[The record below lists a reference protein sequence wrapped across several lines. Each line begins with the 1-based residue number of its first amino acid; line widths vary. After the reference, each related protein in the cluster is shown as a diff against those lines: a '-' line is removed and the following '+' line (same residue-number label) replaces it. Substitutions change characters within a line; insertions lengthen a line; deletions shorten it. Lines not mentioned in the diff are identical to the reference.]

1 LILRSRLL
9 CYSQEVPALSPF
21 VRFGTSTWTY
31 EGWQGLVYHKTY
43 ARNRFKQECLAE
55 YAGYLYR
62 GEPLFRTVGFDQT
75 FYSSPT
81 DAQLAFFAQQL
92 PTGFEVCSKV
102 WEEITVPMFA
112 SHPRYGKKMG
122 QANPGFLDAD
132 RFLEQVLLPYSE
144 AFRGHT
150 GPFLFEFQRTGLD
163 RKTFLPQLDRFLSRL
178 PKAFSYAIEV
188 RDVGLLIADYHGL
201 LKTHGVSH
209 VYNHWTYMPA
219 LRQQHARLEELF
231 TAPFV
236 VIRLLT
242 PLGMKYEDAVRTTRP
257 YNRLVRPLPE
267 MRADVMRLIRQGTA
281 EQREVFVLVNNRA
294 EGCAPLTTQ
303 ALVDDLTGTA
313 TTPQGALEIG
323 GSFVE
328 PA

>member
-1 LILRSRLL
+1 MS
-9 CYSQEVPALSPF
+9 ALSPL

-31 EGWQGLVYHKTY
+31 EGWQGLIYHKTY

-55 YAGYLYR
+55 YARYLYR

-75 FYSSPT
+75 FYSPPT
-81 DAQLAFFAQQL
+81 DAQLAYFAQQL
-92 PTGFEVCSKV
+92 PAGFQVCSKV

-132 RFLEQVLLPYSE
+132 RFLEEVLFPYSRV
-144 AFRGHT
+144 FRAHT
-150 GPFLFEFQRTGLD
+150 GPFLFEFQRTGVD
-163 RKTFLPQLDRFLSRL
+163 PKTFLPQLDRFLSRL

-188 RDVGLLIADYHGL
+188 RDAGLLTADYQGL
-201 LKTHGVSH
+201 LKTYGVSH

-219 LRQQHARLEELF
+219 LRQQHARLEEMF

-242 PLGMKYEDAVRTTRP
+242 PLGMKYEHAVRTTRP

-267 MRADVMRLIRQGTA
+267 MRTDVVRLIRQGTA
-281 EQREVFVLVNNRA
+281 EHREVFVLVNNRS
-294 EGCAPLTTQ
+294 EGCAPLTIQ
-303 ALVDDLTGTA
+303 ALVDDLTRGA
-313 TTPQGALEIG
+313 ATPQGPLGIEEA
-323 GSFVE
+323 FVE